1 MPKLI
6 FRVNADTSPVKKFR
20 AEIEQIEKAMIR
32 IKGENF
38 SFDHWIKEFDRLKTE
53 LEKKRAQIDDIKK
66 NILTVHPVWEKKKFD
81 SLNTELSKSSKE
93 RDALINDTISLSNK
107 FGKAYDDLVATLG
120 KAQKVTDEVT
130 SRFIQQKQ
138 VVANLQSEVRSL
150 NAEYRNAN
158 KGDKVGIRSQI
169 TSKQKELEQQRVT
182 LNALKAEQE
191 RAKLA
196 VKGLSDETRNYE
208 KVVGKVSGAQA
219 EANLIFSRF
228 EKSLLRI
235 GGLATLQRF
244 ASDVVRVRGE
254 FQQLEIAFETMLKS
268 KDKASALM
276 GQLTETAAKTPFDL
290 QGIAQGAKQLLAYG
304 TAAEDVNDTLVR
316 LGNIA
321 SGLSIPL
328 NDLVWLYGTTQTQ
341 GRLFTQD
348 VRQFMGRG
356 IPLVKEL
363 AKELGKTEQQ
373 INEMVTAG
381 KIGFPEVE
389 KVIRNMTNEGG
400 QFYNLMEKQSASL
413 TGQISNLG
421 DAWNMMLNKIGTQT
435 QGIASAGISTV
446 TSLIE
451 NYEEVGR
458 ILIGL
463 IGTYGVARTAIALTA
478 LENGK
483 YIFTLS
489 KLTTALKASTIAQ
502 KALNLAVLKNPY
514 VIVAVAVGTLITT
527 LWSLHD
533 STTAAE
539 KAQKHFNERQKEAQK
554 QEQEHKQKID
564 SLVESSR
571 DIALAD
577 LQRGESLA
585 ELRKEY
591 PKIFAKYDI
600 ESIKLA
606 DILKLKRQIAEE
618 DNKRANVT
626 DQEQLRLETLKLREY
641 EQRKKEGVVLID
653 IDGNGWGETNIDDA
667 IKAQLE
673 LVNKAKARVAQY
685 GVNSYLS
692 GIKNLASSDI
702 TSTIQ
707 DITLSLQALGKS
719 GDDAIAVVASLGG
732 EFSKAQLNAIKAA
745 LETEQKV
752 RSGEKKSGGDW
763 VADAKKEYEKA
774 LSDLKTFETNKTQLT
789 KEEYERRR
797 KELKDKADIAEKKY
811 KDLGGITGSA
821 LTKQENQ
828 AEKLRKEQEKYNLLV
843 DKQELERIRK
853 AEDLE
858 TQLAQTT
865 IDAMSDG
872 FEKEQAQ
879 RELNNKKE
887 IQVLNR
893 QKEDYIR
900 AYVQAER
907 EKFNANPANKG
918 KTFNP
923 SSVKVDVSKW
933 DAIIENTKINQGL
946 NEWEKREEA
955 MNEYLL
961 KYGTFSQKKEAIDKK
976 YRAAIDKEVDLGKKN
991 SLQKEWD
998 EALTNLD
1005 LSKLK
1010 EEINWEMI
1018 FGDLSKVTR
1027 EQLRNIKKQLQEFK
1041 NSPEF
1046 QKATPEQI
1054 EVIESAFNS
1063 INNALVDKGGFF
1075 GGMVDSVTELK
1086 LATEELK
1093 KAEEELAEANKKGT
1107 EAQKEEA
1114 QKKVNAAKKK
1124 KQNAEVNVTKSSDKT
1139 IQHLTAVG
1147 DAIAQLGSSA
1157 EMSLSSF
1164 GNAAANI
1171 VDAFTEAGS
1180 KISGIVGA
1188 IFSILDGIQQQGF
1201 DKFVVNILEN
1211 VAGAALSAG
1220 TFGLI
1225 SKNESDKNLERDIEY
1240 LTQSN
1245 QDLKN
1250 SLDNLSE
1257 KMDKASV
1264 IESNDIYKVQKEN
1277 LEKQESN
1284 TREAMQRSGAAYSNG
1299 FLGIGGSHSSN
1310 DKINKGMSASEWKRV
1325 SDVVGKSVYDAS
1337 SFFQLSSEQMA
1348 KLAEEDTSL
1357 YSKIKDLANDGY
1369 KDAAQYMDEY
1379 ITYYKQLEKL
1389 ENAHNEKLTNTSF
1402 DSVRDEFKNALLD
1415 MESDAEDFTNN
1426 FEKMMQ
1432 NAIIESLMTKKY
1444 DALLQDWYEELANA
1458 MEDDGKIDEDEQRF
1472 LKGKWNDIVN
1482 KGIAERDA
1490 LKDVMG
1496 WESESTRKA
1505 SQKGIATASQ
1515 DSVDENNGRL
1525 TVIQGHTYGI
1535 NENVTRIATGINT
1548 LTEHTKHLTCLADID
1563 NTMQSLLTMRKESI
1577 EHLSNIAE
1585 YTSNLVEMRNDMH
1598 SMRQD
1603 VNTMLIKGMKLSK
1616 N

>member
-1 MPKLI
+1 MSKLYFKVGSDWEEVVRLRNEVAKLKQELKGINSTQSPATFKALNTQLSASTQRMNELVTNAAKAGAVIEGDFRKKI
-6 FRVNADTSPVKKFR
+6 FDASQTVNVLSEKITLQRGTIQQLKNELSGLKDKYREALKQGVDTSSLEAKMKSTSAKLREQKGTLFNLTQQQANARLSVKKLR
-20 AEIEQIEKAMIR
+20 DEYALYKNDGKQVMETN
-32 IKGENF
+32 KG
-38 SFDHWIKEFDRLKTE
+38 IG
-53 LEKKRAQIDDIKK
+53 
-66 NILTVHPVWEKKKFD
+66 
-81 SLNTELSKSSKE
+81 LS
-93 RDALINDTISLSNK
+93 
-107 FGKAYDDLVATLG
+107 LG
-120 KAQKVTDEVT
+120 KALGV
-130 SRFIQQKQ
+130 IGG
-138 VVANLQSEVRSL
+138 VA
-150 NAEYRNAN
+150 
-158 KGDKVGIRSQI
+158 
-169 TSKQKELEQQRVT
+169 
-182 LNALKAEQE
+182 ALKQLGSE
-191 RAKLA
+191 
-196 VKGLSDETRNYE
+196 
-208 KVVGKVSGAQA
+208 
-219 EANLIFSRF
+219 I
-228 EKSLLRI
+228 I
-235 GGLATLQRF
+235 
-244 ASDVVRVRGE
+244 RVRGE
-254 FQQLEIAFETMLKS
+254 FQSMQTAIETMVGKDMAGQLIPQIKQLAKISPLTMSDMVGAEKMMLGFNIQAEDTIKYLKALS
-268 KDKASALM
+268 DISMGESGKFNSLTLAFSQMSAAGKLM
-276 GQLTETAAKTPFDL
+276 GQDLNQMINAGFNPLQTIAEKT
-290 QGIAQGAKQLLAYG
+290 GKSIATLKAEMSKGAISA
-304 TAAEDVNDTLVR
+304 
-316 LGNIA
+316 
-321 SGLSIPL
+321 
-328 NDLVWLYGTTQTQ
+328 
-341 GRLFTQD
+341 
-348 VRQFMGRG
+348 
-356 IPLVKEL
+356 
-363 AKELGKTEQQ
+363 
-373 INEMVTAG
+373 EMVQQAFLDATSAG
-381 KIGFPEVE
+381 GK
-389 KVIRNMTNEGG
+389 
-400 QFYNLMEKQSASL
+400 FYNMSENASK
-413 TGQISNLG
+413 TINGQLSMMH
-421 DAWNMMLNKIGTQT
+421 DALDNAFNEIGKASEGVIVKGIQT
-435 QGIASAGISTV
+435 T
-446 TSLIE
+446 TSLIQ
-451 NYEEVGR
+451 NYEQVGKV
-458 ILIGL
+458 LTGL
-463 IGTYGVARTAIALTA
+463 IVVYGTYKTA
-478 LENGK
+478 LFLAMEAEKGYTMAQSLNIK
-483 YIFTLS
+483 VTLLAE
-489 KLTTALKASTIAQ
+489 KAQ

-514 VIVAVAVGTLITT
+514 VLAAVAVVGLVSAM
-527 LWSLHD
+527 WAFHD

-539 KAQKHFNERQKEAQK
+539 KAQKRFNEEKEQSIK
-554 QEQEHKQKID
+554 QEQEHKQKLEELISAIQSEYTSSLDRVKAMDLIKENYPSIFRKYID
-564 SLVESSR
+564 EKGHIRDLISLWKEYNEEVSR
-571 DIALAD
+571 GKVTENKKNYTDSKTLIDEYQKIIGLWNKFGNDPNFHKNALSAEEKTLAD
-577 LQRGESLA
+577 
-585 ELRKEY
+585 
-591 PKIFAKYDI
+591 KY
-600 ESIKLA
+600 K
-606 DILKLKRQIAEE
+606 
-618 DNKRANVT
+618 N
-626 DQEQLRLETLKLREY
+626 ETLSTLKSKLDEEKQILVTYQKEVRADELAQWQLDLKKKTDVQIKSELDEMKRIQHARKNNPRYSLSVGVGSLKGMTTESELQQRIAILESEY
-641 EQRKKEGVVLID
+641 NIKKR
-653 IDGNGWGETNIDDA
+653 GNSSYKEDY
-667 IKAQLE
+667 E
-673 LVNKAKARVAQY
+673 KAK
-685 GVNSYLS
+685 
-692 GIKNLASSDI
+692 
-702 TSTIQ
+702 
-707 DITLSLQALGKS
+707 
-719 GDDAIAVVASLGG
+719 
-732 EFSKAQLNAIKAA
+732 KAW
-745 LETEQKV
+745 E
-752 RSGEKKSGGDW
+752 
-763 VADAKKEYEKA
+763 DAKKALAEIEKDKSKFTTKQYEEAKKLKESTEKA
-774 LSDLKTFETNKTQLT
+774 
-789 KEEYERRR
+789 
-797 KELKDKADIAEKKY
+797 Y
-811 KDLGGITGSA
+811 KDLGGIAGSS

-1124 KQNAEVNVTKSSDKT
+1124 KQNAEVNVAKSSDKT

-1164 GNAAANI
+1164 GNAAGSI
-1171 VDAFTEAGS
+1171 VDAFSEAGS
-1180 KISGIVGA
+1180 KIGGIVGA

-1325 SDVVGKSVYDAS
+1325 SDVVGKSVYDAG

-1444 DALLQDWYEELANA
+1444 DALLQDWYEDLANS
-1458 MEDDGKIDEDEQRF
+1458 MEDDGKIDEDEQRY

-1496 WESESTRKA
+1496 WESEFTRKA
-1505 SQKGIATASQ
+1505 SQKGIAAASQ
-1515 DSVDENNGRL
+1515 DSIDELKGTMTN
-1525 TVIQGHTYGI
+1525 VQGHTYNI
-1535 NENVTRIATGINT
+1535 NENTARIATGINT

-1585 YTSNLVEMRNDMH
+1585 YTSNLVEMKEFMR
-1598 SMRQD
+1598 SMKAGID
-1603 VNTMLIKGMKLSK
+1603 TLNTKGLTLKR
-1616 N
+1616 